1 MRIGFI
7 ILDSNPTREF
17 SDNLLEYQ
25 CDAVHLGIGYIS
37 AFAQKNVAHCEC
49 QVLRTSNSSLSD
61 ILKFLDFGWD
71 LIGMT
76 SSLFSLHEA
85 ANISS
90 IAKKI
95 GKSKIVI
102 GGPEVSTLQENI
114 LDVCPSID
122 YAIYGEGEITFV
134 ELISCI
140 KHRDNFEKV
149 DGLIFR
155 NEYGVIIKNVPRRF
169 EDNLEI
175 FPYPDRQ
182 IFTYEHAYHSI
193 IGTRGCPFRCSFC
206 NSAQIW
212 GNKYRMRKPIS
223 VIKEIEYILKFY
235 GKEKLFI
242 FQDDTFN
249 FNEKWTI
256 DICNM
261 IKELKITWR
270 IRGIRASLITEK
282 IAEILAES
290 GCVGIACGVES
301 ANDSSLR
308 IMNKKTTIDGIVK
321 GVNMLKNK
329 GIHVVGN
336 FMIGN
341 LGDTF
346 DTVKQSLEYAHMFT
360 QADFRI
366 TYPMKNT
373 YLYDYLTTNNL
384 FLPDPIPII
393 YKESIVGRILFATP
407 EFSVAERIEAITLAL
422 KAKLL
427 HNVEYD

>member
-7 ILDSNPTREF
+7 ILDRNPTREF

-25 CDAVHLGIGYIS
+25 CDAVHLGIGYIA
-37 AFAQKNVAHCEC
+37 AFAQKNIAHCEC
-49 QVLRTSNSSLSD
+49 QVLRTSDSSLAD
-61 ILKFLDFGWD
+61 ILKFLDYGWD

-114 LDVCPSID
+114 LAVCPSID

-134 ELISCI
+134 ELIRCI
-140 KHRDNFEKV
+140 KRRDNFAKV
-149 DGLIFR
+149 GGLIFR

-182 IFTYEHAYHSI
+182 LFTYDHAYHSI
-193 IGTRGCPFRCSFC
+193 IGTRGCPFHCSFC
-206 NSAQIW
+206 NSTQIW

-223 VIKEIEYILKFY
+223 VIKEIEYILKLY

-249 FNEKWTI
+249 FNEKWTV
-256 DICNM
+256 DVCTM
-261 IKELKITWR
+261 IKELKIAWR
-270 IRGIRASLITEK
+270 VRGIRASLITEK
-282 IAEILAES
+282 IAEILVES

-301 ANDSSLR
+301 ASDSSLR
-308 IMNKKTTIDGIVK
+308 VMNKNTTIDGIVK

-329 GIHVVGN
+329 GIHIVGN

-384 FLPDPIPII
+384 FLPEPIPII

-407 EFSVAERIEAITLAL
+407 EFSVDERIEAINLAL

>member
-7 ILDSNPTREF
+7 ILDRNPTTEF

-25 CDAVHLGIGYIS
+25 CDAVHLGIGYIA
-37 AFAQKNVAHCEC
+37 AFAQRNIAHCEC
-49 QVLRTSNSSLSD
+49 QVLRTSDSSLLD
-61 ILKFLDFGWD
+61 ILKFLDAGWD

-76 SSLFSLHEA
+76 SSLFSLSEA
-85 ANISS
+85 TQISNMSKS
-90 IAKKI
+90 I
-95 GKSKIVI
+95 GQTKIVI
-102 GGPEVSTLQENI
+102 GGPEVSTLQEKI
-114 LDVCPSID
+114 FDVCTSID

-134 ELISCI
+134 ELIRCI
-140 KHRDNFEKV
+140 KHRGGFEKV

-155 NEYGVIIKNVPRRF
+155 NESGIIIKNGPRRF

-182 IFTYEHAYHSI
+182 LFKYDHAYHSI

-206 NSAQIW
+206 NSTHIW
-212 GNKYRMRKPIS
+212 GSQYRMRKPIS
-223 VIKEIEYILKFY
+223 VIKEIEYILKLY

-256 DICNM
+256 ELCEM
-261 IKELKITWR
+261 IKELKIAWR
-270 IRGIRASLITEK
+270 IRGVRASLITEE
-282 IAEILAES
+282 IAEIVAES
-290 GCVGIACGVES
+290 GCIGIACGVES
-301 ANDSSLR
+301 ANDLSLHV
-308 IMNKKTTIDGIVK
+308 MNKKTTINGIVK

-329 GIHVVGN
+329 GVHVVGN

-346 DTVKQSLEYAHMFT
+346 DTVKESLEYAHMFT

-366 TYPMKNT
+366 TYPMMNT
-373 YLYDYLTTNNL
+373 YLYDYLTSNNL
-384 FLPDPIPII
+384 FLPEPIPII

-407 EFSVAERIEAITLAL
+407 EFSVDERIEAINLAL